1 MGTPEPA
8 MEPAAGPAADARESR
23 FLFGHHG
30 PEPRISLRHKIR
42 RRLPRVEDFVLDVAM
57 RVRIAAIKRS
67 AAYRAMP
74 RRRILA
80 VGVQSPR
87 RPGALDDIF
96 AGMASERHDIVFDQ
110 KTVEDKGKL
119 ENINILLA
127 RHDLATFDWV
137 WMVDDDVAL
146 PRDYADIFTALA
158 EGARLKIAGPA
169 QRAKSHASYFMTR
182 RRYDSLV
189 RETTYVEVGPITA
202 FHRDTFADTL
212 PLPNLRYGWGLD
224 LTWPML
230 ARRRGWRIGIV
241 DAVPI
246 EHLNPVAATYDISAA
261 VAEAQDYMEEHGFI
275 SREECWQTLRKWN
288 RFPIRD

>member
-1 MGTPEPA
+1 MSDSVSEPGVSDSVA
-8 MEPAAGPAADARESR
+8 MFGRQGPPP
-23 FLFGHHG
+23 H
-30 PEPRISLRHKIR
+30 ISLRHKLR
-42 RRLPRVEDFVLDVAM
+42 RKLPRVEDFILDVAM
-57 RVRIAAIKRS
+57 RRRIAAIKRHP
-67 AAYRAMP
+67 AYLAMP
-74 RRRILA
+74 RMRILA

-96 AGMASERHDIVFDQ
+96 ARMASARHDIVFDQ
-110 KTVEDKGKL
+110 KEVEGKGKL

-127 RHDLATFDWV
+127 RYDLSTFDWI
-137 WMVDDDVAL
+137 WLVDDDVAL
-146 PRDYADIFTALA
+146 PRDYTDIFTALA
-158 EGARLKIAGPA
+158 EMAELKICGPA

-189 RETTYVEVGPITA
+189 RETSFVEVGPITA
-202 FHRDTFADTL
+202 FRREAFAEVF

-246 EHLNPVAATYDISAA
+246 EHLNPVAATYDSSAA
-261 VAEAQDYMEEHGFI
+261 VAEARAYMEEKGFI
-275 SREECWQTLRKWN
+275 SREEAWKTLRTWW
-288 RFPIRD
+288 RFPLDDGKPHKG